1 MSVVLVQERASAVA
15 VTAGAELAAAQVGF
29 RRYRFSPT
37 GDFGYRGLRGAE
49 GLGYRFTLQAYP
61 YC

>member
-37 GDFGYRGLRGAE
+37 GELGYSGLRGAV
-49 GLGYRFTLQAYP
+49 G
-61 YC
+61 

>member
-37 GDFGYRGLRGAE
+37 GDFGYRGIRGAE
-49 GLGYRFTLQAYP
+49 G
-61 YC
+61 